1 MVRNRKSQFALPTP
15 EYSQLTSSLIRKP
28 CANVLQ
34 LLQDVA
40 LTAGSLLEAD
50 GKAVLVCTVWHERF
64 SQVPTKKPSLM
75 SCTVSHVARFIC
87 AMSLWALFGFQKNH
101 TCSRVCTQFARDKVG
116 HKHLCL
122 SLSLSPSRSVCI
134 YRNKHPYLVST
145 LRILLPYR
153 PCIHYP
159 RANSYLRTYFVGFN
173 IPFQLSPSP

>member
-40 LTAGSLLEAD
+40 LTAGSLEAD

-101 TCSRVCTQFARDKVG
+101 TCSRVCTQLRATKLVTNISVS
-116 HKHLCL
+116 L
-122 SLSLSPSRSVCI
+122 SLSLPLALYAYTEI
-134 YRNKHPYLVST
+134 NTLIWYL
-145 LRILLPYR
+145 
-153 PCIHYP
+153 H
-159 RANSYLRTYFVGFN
+159 
-173 IPFQLSPSP
+173 